1 MGDNGFDPT
10 KYGKK
15 VTDFD
20 PTQFGAKSVG
30 KRQVVPQDILDKLSA
45 QNAQN
50 DANFPQQQGGG
61 ALRALGSDLL
71 GMVKGLAAPQG
82 VNPGGYPNVN
92 YVPGKGLQ
100 EMPVAQ
106 QPKMQAFA
114 EGQAQDQ
121 SRQAAGYNKAY
132 RVLAPVAQGAGTNV
146 SGMEASAAQG
156 DTSGVLGHA
165 VAPVVAYG
173 LVKGAAKG
181 LDALPSKTRAAANFQ
196 EVMQAAKD
204 KPIDIG
210 PAGDTALRTSEL
222 AGRGGSMP
230 KVIRDFMKRVTDP
243 TQGPM
248 TYAEARDFY
257 SNATRLSGDEFQRL
271 TPVMR
276 AQVAEFTA
284 NLGKSIGVTA
294 EQAGVGPQYQAGMKE
309 YHQAATLGKYL
320 QNAKKVGVAAGA
332 GAAGMG
338 IAHKLLNP

>member
-1 MGDNGFDPT
+1 MPDIFDQLASKKKAGDIFD
-10 KYGKK
+10 
-15 VTDFD
+15 
-20 PTQFGAKSVG
+20 QLSN

-50 DANFPQQQGGG
+50 DQNFPTPTGGG
-61 ALRALGSDLL
+61 GLRALGSDLL
-71 GMVKGLAAPQG
+71 GMVKGLATPQG

-146 SGMEASAAQG
+146 GGMEASAAQG

-173 LVKGAAKG
+173 LVKGVAKG
-181 LDALPSKTRAAANFQ
+181 LDALPNKTRAQANFQ
-196 EVMQAAKD
+196 AAMNAAGD
-204 KPIDIG
+204 KPVDIG
-210 PAGDTALRTSEL
+210 AAAETANRTAQL
-222 AGRGGSMP
+222 GTRGGVPP
-230 KVIRDFMKRVTDP
+230 KVITDFLNRMKDP
-243 TQGPM
+243 TPM
-248 TYAEARDFY
+248 SYAEARDFY
-257 SNATRLSGDEFQRL
+257 KFATRVSSGEFQNL
-271 TPVMR
+271 APVMQ
-276 AQVAEFTA
+276 AQLAEFTA
-284 NLGKSIGVTA
+284 KLGQSIGQTA
-294 EQAGVGPQYQAGMKE
+294 TKAGVGVEHNAAMKE
-309 YHQAATLGKYL
+309 YHQAAVLGKYL